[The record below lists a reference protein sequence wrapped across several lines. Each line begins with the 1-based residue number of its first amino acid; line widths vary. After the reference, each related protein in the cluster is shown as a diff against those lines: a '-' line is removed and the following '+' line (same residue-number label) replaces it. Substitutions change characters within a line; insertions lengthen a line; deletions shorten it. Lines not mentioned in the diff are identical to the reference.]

1 MMRLQNRLSEL
12 IVSAE
17 IDLGDLIR
25 FALFELSFNLN
36 AIRMYVLFLSR
47 FWKKFSREPLL
58 PGVRKMGVERPI
70 KPELR
75 YYEVKYCCISL
86 AWSANV

>member
-1 MMRLQNRLSEL
+1 MMRLQNGLSEL

-17 IDLGDLIR
+17 IDAGDFNKFTF
-25 FALFELSFNLN
+25 FALGFNLN

-58 PGVRKMGVERPI
+58 PGKESG
-70 KPELR
+70 
-75 YYEVKYCCISL
+75 S
-86 AWSANV
+86 